1 MTVGEAHPTTDV
13 EVQPVTPRTGAVVS
27 GVDLAS
33 GLSDEEVAA
42 IRDAILAHR
51 VVFFRDQNLDADQHL
66 AFAQRLGSVTRA
78 HPTLPEG
85 AEGPAHFDLDSV
97 LGSSANHWHTD
108 VTFVEQPPTFSI
120 LRAMVIPPV
129 GGDTL
134 WANTVAGYRD
144 LRPSLKAMAD
154 ELRAVHTNGQD
165 YGRADVAK
173 AKGRIKP
180 EQLEHM
186 RTFVSTV
193 YETEHPVVRVH
204 PETGE
209 RALLLGGFA
218 QRLVGHS
225 SSESSDILRTLQ
237 SYVTR
242 PENVV
247 RWHWNE
253 GDVAVWDN
261 RSTQHYAIF
270 DYGSQ
275 RRRVQRI
282 TTSGS
287 TPVGL
292 DGRPSVALR
301 GDASSYYE
309 AS

>member
-1 MTVGEAHPTTDV
+1 MTVREAHPATDI
-13 EVQPVTPRTGAVVS
+13 EVQQVTPRIGAVVT
-27 GVDLAS
+27 GVDLAAD
-33 GLSDEEVAA
+33 LSDQDVLA
-42 IRDAILAHR
+42 IRNAILAHR
-51 VVFFRDQNLDADQHL
+51 VVFFRDQNLDGDEHL
-66 AFAQRLGSVTRA
+66 AFAEQLGPVTRA
-78 HPTLPEG
+78 HPTLPGG
-85 AEGPAHFDLDSV
+85 AEGPAHFDLDS
-97 LGSSANHWHTD
+97 LSGAAANHWHTD
-108 VTFVEQPPTFSI
+108 VTFVEQPPTFSV
-120 LRAMVIPPV
+120 LRAVVIPPI

-134 WANTVAGYRD
+134 WANTVAGYED
-144 LRPSLKAMAD
+144 LRPSLRAMAD

-165 YGRADVAK
+165 YGRVDVAR
-173 AKGRIKP
+173 AKGRLRP
-180 EQLEHM
+180 EQLEHI

-242 PENVV
+242 PENVA
-247 RWHWNE
+247 RWHWHE

-261 RSTQHYAIF
+261 RSTQHYAIY

-275 RRRVQRI
+275 HRRVQRI

-292 DGRPSVALR
+292 DGRPSVALQ
-301 GDASSYYE
+301 GDAAGYYR